1 MRIIFMGSPAFG
13 LPTLRALLARGHQI
27 SLVVSQPD
35 RPAGRSR
42 QPTPPA
48 VAAFARAE
56 GLPLYQPATLRSAED
71 RAPLSVASPELVV
84 VAAFGLIL
92 PRAVLELPTHGCL
105 NVHPSLLPR
114 YRGASPIQAA
124 LLNGDAETGATIIK
138 LTRRMDAGPLL
149 AQERTLIDPAED
161 AISLESRLAELG
173 ARLLTES
180 IEPWV
185 DGRLSAREQDEG
197 QATYCPR
204 LERRDAALD
213 WRRSA
218 IELSRVVRAFRG
230 RTDAYTSW
238 QGRSL
243 KVLAAEPVDLP
254 PAGHPPGS
262 VFLLSTDRR
271 SRRPLVATGS
281 GALALDLVQLEGRAA
296 SDGGAFLNGHP
307 TFAQAQLGGSS

>member
-13 LPTLRALLARGHQI
+13 LPTLRALLAQGHQI
-27 SLVVSQPD
+27 TLVVSQPD

-48 VAAFARAE
+48 VAAFARAA
-56 GLPLYQPATLRSAED
+56 GLPLYQPATLRGEED
-71 RAPLSVASPELVV
+71 QAPLGVASPELVV

-149 AQERTLIDPAED
+149 AQERTLIGPTDD
-161 AISLESRLAELG
+161 AVGLEARLAELG

-180 IEPWV
+180 VEPWV

-197 QATYCPR
+197 EATYCPR
-204 LERRDAALD
+204 LERRDAELD
-213 WRRSA
+213 WRRPA

-243 KVLAAEPVDLP
+243 KVLAAEPLDLP
-254 PAGHPPGS
+254 TGGRPPGS
-262 VFLLSTDRR
+262 VFLLSADRR

-296 SDGGAFLNGHP
+296 SDASTFLNGYP
-307 TFAQAQLGGSS
+307 TFAEARLAGSS

>member
-1 MRIIFMGSPAFG
+1 MRIIFMGSPGFG
-13 LPTLRALLARGHQI
+13 LPTLRALLAQGHRI
-27 SLVVSQPD
+27 TLVVSQPD

-56 GLPLYQPATLRSAED
+56 GLPLYQPATLRSGED
-71 RAPLSVASPELVV
+71 QTPLADASPELII

-92 PRAVLELPTHGCL
+92 PRAVLALPTHGCL

-138 LTRRMDAGPLL
+138 LTRRMDAGPIL
-149 AQERTLIDPAED
+149 AQERTLVGRTED
-161 AISLESRLAELG
+161 AVSLEARLAELG
-173 ARLLTES
+173 ARLLTET
-180 IEPWV
+180 IETWV

-197 QATYCPR
+197 EATYCPR
-204 LERRDAALD
+204 LERRDAELD
-213 WRRSA
+213 WRRPA

-238 QGRSL
+238 QGRLL
-243 KVLAAEPVDLP
+243 KVLSAEPLDLP
-254 PAGHPPGS
+254 TAGRPPGS
-262 VFLLSTDRR
+262 VFMLAADQR

-296 SDGGAFLNGHP
+296 SDAGTFINGYP
-307 TFAQAQLGGSS
+307 GFAQAHLGGSC

>member
-1 MRIIFMGSPAFG
+1 MRIIFMGSPGFG
-13 LPTLRALLARGHQI
+13 LPTLRALLAQGHQI
-27 SLVVSQPD
+27 TLVVSQPD

-56 GLPLYQPATLRSAED
+56 GLPLYQPATLRSGED
-71 RAPLSVASPELVV
+71 QTPLAGASPELIV

-92 PRAVLELPTHGCL
+92 PRAVLELPARGCL

-124 LLNGDAETGATIIK
+124 LLNGDTETGATIIK
-138 LTRRMDAGPLL
+138 LTSRMDAGPIL
-149 AQERTLIDPAED
+149 AQERTLIGRTED
-161 AISLESRLAELG
+161 AVSLEARLAELG
-173 ARLLTES
+173 ARLLTET

-185 DGRLSAREQDEG
+185 DGRLSAREQVEG
-197 QATYCPR
+197 EATYCPR
-204 LERRDAALD
+204 LERRDAELD
-213 WRRSA
+213 WRRPA

-238 QGRSL
+238 QGRLL
-243 KVLAAEPVDLP
+243 KVLSAEPLDLP
-254 PAGHPPGS
+254 TAGRPPGS
-262 VFLLSTDRR
+262 VFLLSGDQR

-296 SDGGAFLNGHP
+296 SDGGAFINGYP
-307 TFAQAQLGGSS
+307 TFVQAHLGGSS